1 MMQRRKITMIKTKIY
16 YVIVDQSSMLILMIL
31 QISLICLY
39 FQKSLHSI
47 ALDEAEL
54 KSKMVHF
61 SQERYV
67 NSLLN
72 HLTELA
78 FQGNDSES
86 DSQGAHEKSR

>member
-1 MMQRRKITMIKTKIY
+1 MGREKITMIKSKIN
-16 YVIVDQSSMLILMIL
+16 YVIANQSSMPILTIL
-31 QISLICLY
+31 QISLISFH